1 MATSFIKING
11 NGIWVNDRWSE
22 TFADLLIEEFTI
34 WKELVDDIVFLNYLN
49 HLKNVSKGYYHGYVH
64 FEIESCFKEIRFNEI
79 ILNMIEN
86 IISNCVCRSS
96 KSKHLYE
103 DIMLKRFVRVD
114 YNRMVFFLTAM
125 KYLIKGELSY
135 SAGDVIDYNHWEV

>member
-1 MATSFIKING
+1 MATSFIEING
-11 NGIWVNDRWSE
+11 NGIWVHDRWSE
-22 TFADLLIEEFTI
+22 AFADLLFEEIRNHSDLLQECTFI
-34 WKELVDDIVFLNYLN
+34 DYLELLNN
-49 HLKNVSKGYYHGYVH
+49 ISKGYCNGFVN
-64 FEIESCFKEIRFNEI
+64 FSFDSLFTKDKFKDI

-135 SAGDVIDYNHWEV
+135 SAGDVIDYNHWEM